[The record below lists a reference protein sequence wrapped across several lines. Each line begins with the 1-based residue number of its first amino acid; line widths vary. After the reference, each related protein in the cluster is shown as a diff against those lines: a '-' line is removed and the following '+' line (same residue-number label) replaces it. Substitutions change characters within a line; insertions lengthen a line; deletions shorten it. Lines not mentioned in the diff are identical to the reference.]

1 MKKRTLKRLGIAVAF
16 PALYVL
22 GFWQHLGDSTGA
34 AQLLLP
40 AAIAMGLSIGIF
52 LYAPLARQFKSR

>member
-1 MKKRTLKRLGIAVAF
+1 MNKRALKRLGIAVAF
-16 PALYVL
+16 PAVL
-22 GFWQHLGDSTGA
+22 GFWQHLGDSTSA